1 MKNSMTIPMTRSGS
15 EKMVNRPLKWY
26 NELLTEFKKQQ
37 TGYSA
42 IAIIG
47 QSCLGSAAVMLLL
60 MNDMPMAVKMVFV
73 FLVTILCMSF
83 NAAVLAQMKSK
94 ITFNLLCTSLVFS
107 GSVILFNLF

>member
-1 MKNSMTIPMTRSGS
+1 MTIPMTRSGS

-47 QSCLGSAAVMLLL
+47 QSCLGSAAVMFTL
-60 MNDMPMAVKMVFV
+60 MNEIPMFLKMTLVFSI
-73 FLVTILCMSF
+73 TILCMGF
-83 NAAVLAQMKSK
+83 NAAVLAQMKPK
-94 ITFNLLCTSLVFS
+94 TTFNLLCTSLVFS